1 MDMKYL
7 VAKLSRINS
16 MLENIESSSDYN
28 GCANSI
34 REAQLVIQQMT
45 EDLSK
50 MDYKYTISE
59 QIGKIIMF
67 LTELFALLGRLKDY
81 FNFYQQPYLLWNL
94 YWFYNTNII
103 NFIFKHPQYCYCNND
118 QLWRYFLLRKSK
130 ELSFVKNKTLYG
142 SVADNLRQ

>member
-1 MDMKYL
+1 
-7 VAKLSRINS
+7 

-81 FNFYQQPYLLWNL
+81 FNFYLQPYLLWNL
-94 YWFYNTNII
+94 YWFYNINII

-118 QLWRYFLLRKSK
+118 QL
-130 ELSFVKNKTLYG
+130 
-142 SVADNLRQ
+142 